1 MEENGQQKS
10 VANLPLDGIAM
21 QDDVLWLRLDKQGDT
36 YTAWYSVDG
45 KKYEKMGTAQAV
57 LKNVQAGVIACEGVM
72 AMMGRGGGGFGR
84 GMQMPAAAPLKV
96 NFSDFKIVNRGK
108 K

>member
-1 MEENGQQKS
+1 MEENGEQKS
-10 VANLPLDGIAM
+10 VANLPLDGIVGA
-21 QDDVLWLRLDKQGDT
+21 DNLVWLRLDKEGDT

-45 KKYEKMGTAQAV
+45 KKFEKMGTVHAV
-57 LKNVQAGVIACEGVM
+57 LKDVQTGVIACEGVM

-96 NFSDFKIVNRGK
+96 SFSDFKLVNRGR
-108 K
+108 